1 VLSIGQGLKTGN
13 DTSASFSDDLA
24 NPIVIISYQGRNWSL
39 FVTIF
44 MTITVN
50 KLITIIIP
58 CYNSA
63 QTIGTCLRAIYRS
76 DYPHYEVIVVDD
88 HSSDASRDII
98 QKYPCQLIS
107 LPKHQGAGFA
117 RNAGV
122 RASRG
127 DILFFTDADC
137 VLQKNTLQIVADT
150 MATVDTNVIVGGTYT
165 KRPYD
170 NNFFS
175 RFQSLFIHYA
185 ETKHAVSPDYI
196 ATHAQAM
203 YARLFKH
210 HEGFTNQVFPILED
224 VEYSHRLKRDGVKL
238 IINPELQV
246 QHIFNFSF
254 LRSIQNAI
262 RKTRFWTTY
271 SLRNKDLLADSGTAS
286 HELKINTLAFALMAI
301 LLILFTVTNNNL
313 YIASLIALVTTN
325 IGVNF
330 RFLTSIYRTQGLF
343 FTLAAACYYMFI
355 YPIAVST
362 GSLLGISSYM
372 KYRYASREAE

>member
-185 ETKHAVSPDYI
+185 ETKHA
-196 ATHAQAM
+196 
-203 YARLFKH
+203 RLFKH

-246 QHIFNFSF
+246 QHIFNFSL

-301 LLILFTVTNNNL
+301 LLILFTVTKNNL

>member
-1 VLSIGQGLKTGN
+1 MLSIGQGLKTGN

-76 DYPHYEVIVVDD
+76 GYPHYEVIVVDD
-88 HSSDASRDII
+88 HSSDESRHIV
-98 QKYPCQLIS
+98 QQYPCQLIS
-107 LPKHQGAGFA
+107 LPQHRGAGYA
-117 RNAGV
+117 RNAGAE
-122 RASRG
+122 ASHG
-127 DILFFTDADC
+127 EILFFTDADC

-224 VEYSHRLKRDGVKL
+224 VEYSHRLKRAGVKL

-246 QHIFNFSF
+246 KHIFNFSF

-301 LLILFTVTNNNL
+301 LLILFTATNNNL
-313 YIASLIALVTTN
+313 YMASVLALVTIN
-325 IGVNF
+325 IGVNC
-330 RFLTSIYRTQGLF
+330 LLYTSD
-343 FTLAAACYYMFI
+343 AADEYN
-355 YPIAVST
+355 PV
-362 GSLLGISSYM
+362 
-372 KYRYASREAE
+372 